1 MRSDR
6 VKKGIERAPHRSLMY
21 ATGVSKKSMERPFI
35 GIVSSFTD
43 LIPGHTGM
51 RDLERFI
58 EKGVHSG
65 GGQSFIFSVPG
76 VCDGISMGHV
86 GMHYSLPTRELI
98 ADMIESVTMAHALDG
113 LVLLTN
119 CDKITPGMLLA
130 AGRLNV
136 PCIVVTA
143 GPMMT
148 GNYKNIRRDF
158 ITDTFEAMGQC
169 QAGLITRDELDRL
182 EMSACPGQGSCQG
195 LFTANT
201 MACVSEA
208 LGMSLPYCATA
219 LAGFA
224 EKRRIAQE
232 SGEVICRLVREDIKP
247 RDIMTAQAFDNA
259 IAIDMALGGSTNTAL
274 HIPAIAHECGIRIP
288 MERFDEISRQVP
300 NISSLKPAGIYY
312 MEDFHFAGGIPAAMQ
327 QLGANIHDCLTLS
340 GLTTAQIAAQAI
352 NYNQE
357 VIRTMDNPVKKEG
370 GIAVLKGNLAPGG
383 SVIKQTA
390 VSDAMRHFSG
400 TARVFNSEE
409 MAMEAIMGKQIKAGD
424 VVVIR
429 YEGPR
434 GGPGMREMLAPT
446 AAIMGMGLG
455 EKVCLITD
463 GRFSGG
469 TRGPCIG
476 HISPEAAA
484 GGPIAAVQE
493 GDTIIIDLDSRSLH
507 LDITDEEI
515 ARRMER
521 VVHPEPKIKTGWL
534 ARYARQVTSADTGAV
549 ME

>member
-370 GIAVLKGNLAPGG
+370 GSLCSRGILLPVAASSSRRRSAMPCVISAAP
-383 SVIKQTA
+383 
-390 VSDAMRHFSG
+390 
-400 TARVFNSEE
+400 
-409 MAMEAIMGKQIKAGD
+409 
-424 VVVIR
+424 
-429 YEGPR
+429 
-434 GGPGMREMLAPT
+434 PGCSTLRRWPWRLSWA
-446 AAIMGMGLG
+446 
-455 EKVCLITD
+455 
-463 GRFSGG
+463 
-469 TRGPCIG
+469 
-476 HISPEAAA
+476 
-484 GGPIAAVQE
+484 
-493 GDTIIIDLDSRSLH
+493 SRSRL
-507 LDITDEEI
+507 
-515 ARRMER
+515 
-521 VVHPEPKIKTGWL
+521 
-534 ARYARQVTSADTGAV
+534 VTWW
-549 ME
+549 